1 MTKKGLIAL
10 AVAAVVAGG
19 TGTAIAAGTGLLGSS
34 KPTDNA
40 WVKALATRL
49 GTTPEKLVEALQG
62 VSNDRIDALVKAGTI
77 TQEQAD
83 KLKARVTET
92 GGLGFRGMGP
102 GGRGGHGPGPG
113 GGSFGGHGDV
123 NGHGG
128 FGRHGGGLPG
138 LGNGPNVDQLPAAG
152 GSGA

>member
-1 MTKKGLIAL
+1 LTKKGLIAL

-19 TGTAIAAGTGLLGSS
+19 TGTAIAAGTGLLDST

-77 TQEQAD
+77 TQAQAD

-92 GGLGFRGMGP
+92 GGLGFRGLGP
-102 GGRGGHGPGPG
+102 GGRGGHGPGG
-113 GGSFGGHGDV
+113 GGFGGHGDFD
-123 NGHGG
+123 GHGG
-128 FGRHGGGLPG
+128 HGRHGGGLPG
-138 LGNGPNVDQLPAAG
+138 LGNGPSVDQRPAAG